1 MMLGSYYYKSKAKEY
16 LKGNWQNA
24 MLVAFFSG
32 VLGTVLQVLQLVLLP
47 NQLGFATAEAY
58 LEALLQIP
66 QSTWIILLAG
76 SLATLL
82 FSPVLGL
89 GNNHYFV
96 ELTRGTDLGFTG
108 LFSRMSLFGKALWL
122 YLRMAVQ
129 ILLWSLLLVIPG
141 IIAAIRYSMA
151 PYYLAENPEITAGE
165 ALERSKAAMDGR
177 KMTFFS
183 LVISFMG
190 WTLLALLVETYL
202 GDVNYVLGTVV
213 GLAIQVWVAAYQNA
227 AIAAFYRV
235 VSEKNGMRRAFDEM
249 FGHFE
254 EMGMDPETL
263 EQMKEQAEQS
273 MQQPDREA
281 GEGNSDRPS
290 DDDEMLD

>member
-1 MMLGSYYYKSKAKEY
+1 MMLGSYYYKGKAKEY

-32 VLGTVLQVLQLVLLP
+32 ILGTVLQVLQLVLLP

-89 GNNHYFV
+89 GSNHYFV
-96 ELTRGTDLGFTG
+96 ALTRGSDLGFMG
-108 LFSRMSLFGKALWL
+108 LFSRMGLFGKALWL

-129 ILLWSLLLVIPG
+129 IFLWSLLLFIPG
-141 IIAAIRYSMA
+141 MIAAIRYSMA

-165 ALERSKAAMDGR
+165 ALERSKATMEGQ
-177 KMTFFS
+177 KMTYFS
-183 LVISFMG
+183 LVISFVG

-213 GLAIQVWVAAYQNA
+213 GLAIQVWVAAYQSA
-227 AIAAFYRV
+227 AVAAFYRV
-235 VSEKNGMRRAFDEM
+235 VSEKNGIRHAYDEM
-249 FGHFE
+249 FGRFE

-263 EQMKEQAEQS
+263 EQMKEQAGQS
-273 MQQPDREA
+273 MHPA
-281 GEGNSDRPS
+281 GSESGEDSARPA
-290 DDDEMLD
+290 DDDETLD

>member
-1 MMLGSYYYKSKAKEY
+1 MMLGSYYYKGKAKEY

-32 VLGTVLQVLQLVLLP
+32 ILGTVLQVLQLVLLP

-76 SLATLL
+76 TLATLL

-89 GNNHYFV
+89 GSNHYFV
-96 ELTRGTDLGFTG
+96 ELTRGSDLGFMG
-108 LFSRMSLFGKALWL
+108 LFSRMGLFGKALWL

-129 ILLWSLLLVIPG
+129 IFLWSLLLFIPG
-141 IIAAIRYSMA
+141 MIAAIRYSMA

-165 ALERSKAAMDGR
+165 ALERSKATMEGQ
-177 KMTFFS
+177 KMTYFS
-183 LVISFMG
+183 LVISFVG
-190 WTLLALLVETYL
+190 WTLLALLAETYL

-213 GLAIQVWVAAYQNA
+213 GLAIQVWVAAYQSA
-227 AIAAFYRV
+227 AVAAFYRV
-235 VSEKNGMRRAFDEM
+235 VSEKNGIRRAYDEM
-249 FGHFE
+249 FGRFE

-263 EQMKEQAEQS
+263 EQMKEQAGQS
-273 MQQPDREA
+273 MPPAD
-281 GEGNSDRPS
+281 GEPGEDSARPA
-290 DDDEMLD
+290 DDDETLN